1 MNKELFDEVAESLNI
16 LGVSIE
22 KNIQNLRK
30 NYRSKWKKLFKEL
43 SSQDNESLMKVNV
56 AYELL
61 ESKKDED
68 LNEFVKEYLKK
79 TDLNQTKKFATPKNR
94 IKNIS
99 NVTVD

>member
-1 MNKELFDEVAESLNI
+1 MNKELFDDVAESLNI

-30 NYRSKWKKLFKEL
+30 TYRSKWKKLFKEL
-43 SSQDNESLMKVNV
+43 ASEDNDALMKINA

-68 LNEFVKEYLKK
+68 LNE
-79 TDLNQTKKFATPKNR
+79 DLTT
-94 IKNIS
+94 
-99 NVTVD
+99 